1 MQGEYALEVA
11 NLERSRRCD
20 EGKFKKVNLIEWE
33 KDGDAKDPGEADDDV
48 LGQHPLLVPSP
59 ESDDHQLDK
68 FLRSFENLFVPE
80 HLDKVGGEE
89 AECEEEDGV
98 EDGHG
103 EVNNVLVNVLLRH
116 VVRVDREELE
126 AVVPD
131 FSSKHQG
138 TESEGGDE
146 EEESPK
152 EDVVDPQVDPALH
165 VLPHDVSGGRR
176 YRDVPIGRAQVLLKE
191 LHCEGLVNKFKRA
204 SLVQHR
210 LHLARRLQCEKD
222 SAHRVGGSDRDMDEE
237 TI

>member
-1 MQGEYALEVA
+1 MPKTQVKQMMMYWESILSLFQVP
-11 NLERSRRCD
+11 NLTIINW
-20 EGKFKKVNLIEWE
+20 KKY
-33 KDGDAKDPGEADDDV
+33 
-48 LGQHPLLVPSP
+48 
-59 ESDDHQLDK
+59 
-68 FLRSFENLFVPE
+68 LRLFENFFVPE
-80 HLDKVGGEE
+80 NLDKVGGEE

-103 EVNNVLVNVLLRH
+103 EVDDVLVSVLLRH
-116 VVRVDREELE
+116 VVSVDREELE

-131 FSSKHQG
+131 FGSEHQG

-191 LHCEGLVNKFKRA
+191 LHCEGLVNRFKRA
-204 SLVQHR
+204 CSTRCSTWRSQGR
-210 LHLARRLQCEKD
+210 Q
-222 SAHRVGGSDRDMDEE
+222 
-237 TI
+237 I

>member
-11 NLERSRRCD
+11 NLERSRRCG

-33 KDGDAKDPGEADDDV
+33 KDGDAEDPGEADDDV

-59 ESDDHQLDK
+59 ESDDHQLEN

-138 TESEGGDE
+138 AESEGGDE
-146 EEESPK
+146 EEEGAK
-152 EDVVDPQVDPALH
+152 ENVVDPQVDPALH
-165 VLPHDVSGGRR
+165 VLPHNVSGGWRNG
-176 YRDVPIGRAQVLLKE
+176 DVPISGAHVLLKE
-191 LHCEGLVNKFKRA
+191 LHGE
-204 SLVQHR
+204 SLDNSFETLDPQMF
-210 LHLARRLQCEKD
+210 HLARR
-222 SAHRVGGSDRDMDEE
+222 V
-237 TI
+237 